1 MSDDAF
7 AEKAGLIQDLLVK
20 EGLGFKP
27 GMTRQEREDLDV
39 DRQSLVLRLGWNKL
53 SMAELRV
60 FSSSTETEAKTRVAK
75 AALAHFLYL
84 PHREPHRRAIKLR
97 FVLCVK
103 FFRSSVCDRFRVRLA
118 PHSIF
123 VP

>member
-20 EGLGFKP
+20 EGLGFRP
-27 GMTRQEREDLDV
+27 NMSRGERENLDV

-60 FSSSTETEAKTRVAK
+60 LLK
-75 AALAHFLYL
+75 LY
-84 PHREPHRRAIKLR
+84 
-97 FVLCVK
+97 
-103 FFRSSVCDRFRVRLA
+103 
-118 PHSIF
+118 
-123 VP
+123 